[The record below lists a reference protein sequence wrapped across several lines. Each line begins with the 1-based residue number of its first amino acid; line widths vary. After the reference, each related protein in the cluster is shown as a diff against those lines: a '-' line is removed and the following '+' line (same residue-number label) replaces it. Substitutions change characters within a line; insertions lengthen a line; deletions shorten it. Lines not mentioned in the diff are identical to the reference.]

1 MTCVKNSRLISM
13 ALAAIVS
20 VLLFGSEANAQ
31 DKPPLEEEI
40 KPPAEEE
47 IGTGAT
53 LESETFQG
61 SGGQGS
67 VVTCDPR
74 SGQLSFGVRGAATGP
89 FPGTFVENG
98 FIGFDPATSK
108 IVELTITFAII
119 DEAGTRKLATGDKF
133 LREGKAGCAL
143 DERTGVTTFSATVFL
158 DYKAFIDDGGIP
170 DSGEATLDLGGS
182 FQFSGQK
189 PGELMAL
196 KFTEIFHSSNFVIS
210 TLGKVTGGG
219 NILQTQGGRG
229 VTFGF
234 NAQNTDKG
242 MKGSGSII
250 DHGVGTTVRIREVTT
265 LAMAGTH
272 ATILGTAE
280 VNGVVENFRI
290 DVDDLGEPGTDSD
303 SFKIV
308 TDTYGTAGILTGG
321 NIQIH
326 K

>member
-31 DKPPLEEEI
+31 DKPL
-40 KPPAEEE
+40 AEEE

-53 LESETFQG
+53 LEGETFQG

-67 VVTCDPR
+67 VVTCDPK
-74 SGQLSFGVRGAATGP
+74 SGQLSFGVQGAAVGP
-89 FPGTFVENG
+89 FPGVFLEQG
-98 FIGFDPATSK
+98 FISFDPDPAGATILSVK
-108 IVELTITFAII
+108 ISFAII
-119 DEAGTRKLATGDKF
+119 DAAGTRKLATGEKF
-133 LREGKAGCAL
+133 LREGTAGCVF

-158 DYKAFIDDGGIP
+158 DYAAVIDDGGIP

-182 FQFSGQK
+182 FFKSGEN
-189 PGELMAL
+189 PGELLAL

-219 NILQTQGGRG
+219 SILQTQGGRG

-250 DHGVGTTVRIREVTT
+250 DHSVGTTVKIREVTT
-265 LAMAGTH
+265 LAIDSTH

-290 DVDDLGEPGTDSD
+290 DVDDLGEPGADSD